1 MATVT
6 DYLKLHFI
14 VLLWGFTA
22 VVGLLISIPAVE
34 MVFYRTLL
42 AALGMM
48 VYLGWRKESLSVST
62 SDFFRLLSIGIIV
75 SAHWLTFF
83 ASARVSNA
91 SVSLVGFATNSLWAA
106 LLEPLSNRQ
115 RINWIEPVLG
125 LIVITGL
132 YIIFSFDFQ
141 YPLGLALGI
150 ASGFTAALFSV
161 MNARL
166 VKRIAP
172 ERITLY
178 EMWGAWLTTALFL
191 PLYQQLWAADHQLR
205 LVPAATDW
213 LYLIFLAWGCSLYAY
228 AVAIHLMKKLSV
240 FFIQLTLNLEPV
252 YGIVLALLV
261 FGEKEKMGWNFYLG
275 TLIIVSAVLIYPRLR
290 ARFMSAKLA
299 HNSPSHTT

>member
-1 MATVT
+1 MATLT

-22 VVGLLISIPAVE
+22 VAGLLISIPATE

-48 VYLGWRKESLSVST
+48 AWLAWRRESMQVSRK
-62 SDFFRLLSIGIIV
+62 DFFYLLGIGGIV
-75 SAHWLTFF
+75 GIHWLTFF

-106 LLEPLSNRQ
+106 VLEPLAGRQ
-115 RINWIEPVLG
+115 NIKRLELLLG
-125 LIVITGL
+125 LLVLAGL
-132 YIIFSFDFQ
+132 YIIFSFNFQ

-150 ASGFTAALFSV
+150 VSGFTAAAFSV

-166 VKRIAP
+166 VKRISP

-178 EMWGAWLTTALFL
+178 EMWGAWLAIVLFL
-191 PLYQQLWAADHQLR
+191 PLYQQLWAANNSLR
-205 LVPAATDW
+205 LVPAPSDW
-213 LYLIFLAWGCSLYAY
+213 FYIIFLAWGCSLYAY
-228 AVAIHLMKKLSV
+228 AAAIHLMKKLSV
-240 FFIQLTLNLEPV
+240 FYIQLALNLEPV
-252 YGIVLALLV
+252 YGIILALLI

-275 TLIIVSAVLIYPRLR
+275 TVIIAAAVLLYPRLR
-290 ARFMSAKLA
+290 SATGRL
-299 HNSPSHTT
+299 

>member
-22 VVGLLISIPAVE
+22 VAGLLVSIPAVE

-48 VYLGWRKESLSVST
+48 AWLTWQRETLCVSRRHILT
-62 SDFFRLLSIGIIV
+62 LLAIGGIV
-75 SAHWLTFF
+75 ALHWITFF

-106 LLEPLSNRQ
+106 ILEPLSKRQGFNR
-115 RINWIEPVLG
+115 IELLLG
-125 LIVITGL
+125 LVVVAAL
-132 YIIFSFDFQ
+132 YLIFSFDFD
-141 YPLGLALGI
+141 YPLGLTLGI
-150 ASGFTAALFSV
+150 ISGFTAAAFSV
-161 MNARL
+161 LNARL
-166 VKRIAP
+166 VTQLSP

-178 EMWGAWLTTALFL
+178 EMWGAWLATALFL
-191 PLYQQLWAADHQLR
+191 PLYRQWWAAHHELQL
-205 LVPAATDW
+205 LPTPSDW
-213 LYLIFLAWGCSLYAY
+213 LILAFLAWGCSLYAY

-240 FFIQLTLNLEPV
+240 FYIQLTLNLEPV
-252 YGIVLALLV
+252 YGIILALLV

-275 TLIIVSAVLIYPRLR
+275 TAIILGAVLLYPRLR
-290 ARFMSAKLA
+290 GHRQPTAAQS
-299 HNSPSHTT
+299 

>member
-1 MATVT
+1 MATLT
-6 DYLKLHFI
+6 DYFKLHFI

-48 VYLGWRKESLSVST
+48 IYLKWRKESLVVSP
-62 SDFFRLLSIGIIV
+62 SDFFSLLAIGIIV

-115 RINWIEPVLG
+115 RIKWIELLLG
-125 LIVITGL
+125 LIVMAGL

-161 MNARL
+161 LNARM
-166 VKRIAP
+166 VRRITP

-191 PLYQQLWAADHQLR
+191 PIYKHLWADGNTLN
-205 LVPAATDW
+205 LLPSATDW
-213 LYLIFLAWGCSLYAY
+213 LYLAFLAWGCSLYAY
-228 AVAIHLMKKLSV
+228 SVAIHLMKKLSV

-252 YGIVLALLV
+252 YGILLALIV

-275 TLIIVSAVLIYPRLR
+275 TIIIVSAVLIYPRLR
-290 ARFMSAKLA
+290 ARFIESRQF
-299 HNSPSHTT
+299 HNSPSQIT

>member
-1 MATVT
+1 MASPT

-48 VYLGWRKESLSVST
+48 IYLWWRKESILVSAT
-62 SDFFRLLSIGIIV
+62 DIIMLLGIGVIV
-75 SAHWLTFF
+75 SMHWIAFF

-115 RINWIEPVLG
+115 RIKWMELALG
-125 LIVITGL
+125 LAVIAGL
-132 YIIFSFDFQ
+132 YIIFSFNFQ

-150 ASGFTAALFSV
+150 ISGFTAALFSV
-161 MNARL
+161 LNAQL
-166 VKRIAP
+166 VKRLSP

-191 PLYQQLWAADHQLR
+191 PVYQLLWAADNQLK
-205 LVPAATDW
+205 LIPTATDW

-252 YGIVLALLV
+252 YGIILALVV
-261 FGEKEKMGWNFYLG
+261 FGEKEKMGWNFYVG
-275 TLIIVSAVLIYPRLR
+275 TTIVVAAVLLYPRLR
-290 ARFMSAKLA
+290 ARFLSAELIHK
-299 HNSPSHTT
+299 SPSQIT

>member
-22 VVGLLISIPAVE
+22 VAGLLISIPAVE

-42 AALGMM
+42 AALGMV
-48 VYLGWRKESLSVST
+48 VYLAWRKESMLVSAADLFT
-62 SDFFRLLSIGIIV
+62 LLSIGIIV

-115 RINWIEPVLG
+115 RIKWIEPVLG
-125 LIVITGL
+125 LVVISGL

-141 YPLGLALGI
+141 YPLGLALGV

-161 MNARL
+161 LNARL
-166 VKRIAP
+166 VKRITP

-178 EMWGAWLTTALFL
+178 EMWGAWLATTAFL
-191 PLYQQLWAADHQLR
+191 PLYQHVWAEDNQLR
-205 LVPAATDW
+205 LIPAATDW

-252 YGIVLALLV
+252 YGIVLALIV
-261 FGEKEKMGWNFYLG
+261 FGDKEKMGWNFYLG
-275 TLIIVSAVLIYPRLR
+275 TLIIVSAVLLYPWLR
-290 ARFMSAKLA
+290 ARFIPAELPHK
-299 HNSPSHTT
+299 SPSQIT